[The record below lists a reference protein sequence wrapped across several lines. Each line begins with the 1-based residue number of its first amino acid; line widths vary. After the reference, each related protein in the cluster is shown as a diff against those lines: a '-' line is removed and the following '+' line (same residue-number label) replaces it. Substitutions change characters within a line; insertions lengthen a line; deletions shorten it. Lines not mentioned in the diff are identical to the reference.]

1 MIMRSIA
8 VALDAVLARC
18 PVAMDVFRALDLAC
32 DRAVLRL
39 VGVTWSTLSLL
50 PRNGTLWA
58 YTIRGADGSPYVDR
72 VLLPRVFGRR
82 VILHRIYRADRDP
95 WMHNHP
101 WRTARFLILS
111 GGYAEERP
119 AIDGG
124 RNTRWLGP
132 GDVNRLHASDFH
144 RIVHVVPNTCTIGL
158 LRDRCQDWGF
168 LVDDRDL
175 VPAERYFAQIAYQA
189 SGVQS

>member
-1 MIMRSIA
+1 M
-8 VALDAVLARC
+8 
-18 PVAMDVFRALDLAC
+18 
-32 DRAVLRL
+32 
-39 VGVTWSTLSLL
+39 
-50 PRNGTLWA
+50 LWA

-72 VLLPRVFGRR
+72 VLLPRVLGRR

-144 RIVHVVPNTCTIGL
+144 RIVHVVPNTCTIGWIG
-158 LRDRCQDWGF
+158 DRCQDWGF

-175 VPAERYFAQIAYQA
+175 VSAESYFARIAYQS
-189 SGVQS
+189 SGVKS